1 VVLLAVNYHYVS
13 EREEPGRAIFPATL
27 SRLSAQVESL
37 GRSYEFVSRD
47 QLLAAVEEGAPLPER
62 GCVITFDDGLRA
74 QFELALPVLERL
86 GVPAVFFIPGR
97 PHVERRALHVHRVHA
112 MRDRLTEEDFAAL
125 LHRHIGAAGVD
136 VPTVADADARRMYRY
151 DELDAARVK
160 YLLNVAL
167 ERMASERVVEAM
179 FAEAGPGEQAFCH
192 DLYMS
197 DEQVRELELR
207 HGATGA
213 HGYDHHPFA
222 SLDPVLKGADMAR
235 GSDALRAITGSAPRV
250 ISYPYGS
257 AAAVDRPVADAAE
270 RLGFRVGFT
279 TERALNRSMLEPL
292 LLGRVDTNDAPG
304 GKRPL
309 LELRDGEMAVIGP
322 RMSAARERYFDEA
335 SVLVGA

>member
-1 VVLLAVNYHYVS
+1 LVLLVVNYHYVS
-13 EREEPGRAIFPATL
+13 EREEGGRAIFPVTL
-27 SRLSAQVESL
+27 STLTAQLELL
-37 GRSYEFVSRD
+37 GRTHEFVSRD
-47 QLLAAVEEGAPLPER
+47 QLLAAVDEGAPLPEL
-62 GCVITFDDGLRA
+62 GCIVTFDDGLRT

-86 GVPAVFFIPGR
+86 GVPAVFFITGR
-97 PHVERRALHVHRVHA
+97 PHAERRALHVHRVHA
-112 MRDRLTEEDFAAL
+112 MRDWLTEEDFAAL
-125 LHRHIGAAGVD
+125 LRRHVGAAGVD
-136 VPTVADADARRMYRY
+136 VPTVADADARGMYRY

-167 ERMASERVVEAM
+167 ERTASERVVESM

-197 DEQVRELELR
+197 DEQVRELEAR
-207 HGATGA
+207 HKATGA

-222 SLDPVLKGADMAR
+222 TLDPVLKGADMAR
-235 GSDALRAITGSAPRV
+235 GSDALRAITGSAPCV

-279 TERALNRSMLEPL
+279 MERALNRSLLEPL
-292 LLGRVDTNDAPG
+292 LLARVDTNDAPG
-304 GKRPL
+304 GRRPL
-309 LELRDGEMAVIGP
+309 LELRDGEMTVVGP
-322 RMSAARERYFDEA
+322 RMAPARERYFDEA